1 MTSPSG
7 TERTLGYH
15 HVASST
21 LAAIASERSTL
32 TLGVRFRR
40 GSEYLYFAVPETVY
54 HKLRSADSKGRYFN
68 ARIRHAGY
76 TFQRVH
82 KI

>member
-21 LAAIASERSTL
+21 LAAIAYERSTL
-32 TLGVRFRR
+32 TLGVRFQR

-54 HKLRSADSKGRYFN
+54 HELRSADSKGRYFN